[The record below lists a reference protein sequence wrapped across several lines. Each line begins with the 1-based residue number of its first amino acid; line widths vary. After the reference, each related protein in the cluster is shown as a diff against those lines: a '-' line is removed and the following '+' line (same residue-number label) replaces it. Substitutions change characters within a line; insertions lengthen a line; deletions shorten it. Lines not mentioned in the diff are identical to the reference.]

1 MRCNRCHSVMLRTRH
16 EAHPASELDWF
27 SCPVCRR
34 MEFVAL
40 PRNGVE
46 EAAALLMLPAAR
58 HWPVLTAA
66 R

>member
-1 MRCNRCHSVMLRTRH
+1 MLRTRH

-40 PRNGVE
+40 PRTGLE
-46 EAAALLMLPAAR
+46 EAIALPLMPPAR
-58 HWPVLTAA
+58 HWPELVAV